1 MDFKDLNKQ
10 QQEAI
15 NSFSILTSASTYYQA
30 CVGDLRDNK
39 EEWKY
44 VGVKDYGVKGAIRC
58 SNGHPIRYAHIARN
72 SKGMEIVFGR
82 NCIKEFFTL
91 TNEQFKTIEKGF
103 RETSKIVKEIYKML
117 EENDF
122 KDMAENVKKFNLG
135 KKFAEKEEDTKVKQ
149 IQILIDAKLPIPTTL
164 VYAINSLYKRYEA
177 SERKREFEN
186 NNKSFCDLLM
196 LYKLS
201 GEENSIVEV
210 MLDFYEKRGY
220 LTDRQMVYMRNLIL
234 PEEKDD
240 YCFKDIDTLLTQS
253 ITKRE
258 KDMLESFREQLASKH
273 YLSFKQ
279 KQYINNKKN
288 KYNIG

>member
-44 VGVKDYGVKGAIRC
+44 VGVRDYGVKGAAKC

-72 SKGMEIVFGR
+72 SNGLEIVFGR

-91 TNEQFKTIEKGF
+91 TCEQFKTIEKGF

-122 KDMAENVKKFNLG
+122 RDLAENTKKFNLG
-135 KKFAEKEEDTKVKQ
+135 KKFAKEEDELRVKQ
-149 IQILIDAKLPIPTTL
+149 IQILVDAKLPIPQTL
-164 VYAINSLYKRYEA
+164 AYTINSLYKLYEA
-177 SERKREFEN
+177 NERKRDFEES
-186 NNKSFCDLLM
+186 NKSFTDLLM
-196 LYKLS
+196 LYKMS
-201 GEENSIVEV
+201 GEINEIVET
-210 MLDFYEKRGY
+210 MLNFYEKRGY
-220 LTDRQMVYMRNLIL
+220 LTDKQMVYMRNIIL
-234 PEEKDD
+234 PEEKDN
-240 YCFKDIDTLLTQS
+240 YCFKDIDSLLTQS
-253 ITKRE
+253 LTKRE
-258 KDMLESFREQLASKH
+258 KEMLQSFREQLANKH

-279 KQYINNKKN
+279 KEYISNKKS
-288 KYNIG
+288 KYFIG